1 MITEPIKKLEE
12 QIEALKK
19 EKVSLQEEN
28 EKLKISLQEKK
39 ANEMIFKQKNEEL
52 KRLTLENAELKEKMK
67 KKEGI

>member
-28 EKLKISLQEKK
+28 EK
-39 ANEMIFKQKNEEL
+39 
-52 KRLTLENAELKEKMK
+52 
-67 KKEGI
+67 